1 MNMNINLNKHLGN
14 LIRSKRKYCGY
25 STQELAD
32 KIGISAGSINNI
44 ENAKT
49 DTFNLKLLNDLSNAL
64 DTDLYLAL
72 SQNTQ
77 NKNYSFNNP
86 QPTEDISNKH
96 DELIYKLTSLINSNT
111 NKINIAILLDKLI
124 NEINYF
130 YTLTK
135 PSDF

>member
-1 MNMNINLNKHLGN
+1 MNINLNKHLGN

-64 DTDLYLAL
+64 DIDLYLAL

-96 DELIYKLTSLINSNT
+96 DELLYKLTSLINSNT

>member
-1 MNMNINLNKHLGN
+1 MNINLNKHLGN

-49 DTFNLKLLNDLSNAL
+49 DTFNLQLLNDLSNAL

-96 DELIYKLTSLINSNT
+96 DELLYKLTSLINSNT

-130 YTLTK
+130 YTLTN

>member
-1 MNMNINLNKHLGN
+1 MNINLNKHLGN

-64 DTDLYLAL
+64 DIDLYLAL
-72 SQNTQ
+72 SKNTQ
-77 NKNYSFNNP
+77 NKNYSFNNLN
-86 QPTEDISNKH
+86 PTEDISNKH
-96 DELIYKLTSLINSNT
+96 DELLYKLTRLINSNT
-111 NKINIAILLDKLI
+111 NKINMAILLDKLI

>member
-1 MNMNINLNKHLGN
+1 MNINLNKHLGN

-64 DTDLYLAL
+64 DIDLYLAI

-77 NKNYSFNNP
+77 NKNYSFNNLN
-86 QPTEDISNKH
+86 PTEDISNKH
-96 DELIYKLTSLINSNT
+96 DELLYKLTSLINSNT

-135 PSDF
+135 SSDF

>member
-1 MNMNINLNKHLGN
+1 MNINLNKHLGN

-64 DTDLYLAL
+64 DIDLYQAL

-77 NKNYSFNNP
+77 NKNYSFNNL
-86 QPTEDISNKH
+86 QSTKDISNKH
-96 DELIYKLTSLINSNT
+96 DELLYKLTSLINSNT

-135 PSDF
+135 SSDF

>member
-1 MNMNINLNKHLGN
+1 MNINLNKHLGN

-64 DTDLYLAL
+64 DIDLYLAL
-72 SQNTQ
+72 SKNTQ
-77 NKNYSFNNP
+77 NKNYSFNNLN
-86 QPTEDISNKH
+86 PTEDISNKH
-96 DELIYKLTSLINSNT
+96 DELLYKLTSLINSNT
-111 NKINIAILLDKLI
+111 NKINMAILLDKLI

>member
-1 MNMNINLNKHLGN
+1 MNINLNKHLGN

-64 DTDLYLAL
+64 DIDLYLAL

-96 DELIYKLTSLINSNT
+96 DELLYKLTSLINSNT

-130 YTLTK
+130 YILTK
-135 PSDF
+135 S

>member
-1 MNMNINLNKHLGN
+1 MNINLNKHLGN

-32 KIGISAGSINNI
+32 KISISAGSINNI

-96 DELIYKLTSLINSNT
+96 DELLYKLTSLINSNT
-111 NKINIAILLDKLI
+111 NKINISILLDKLI

>member
-1 MNMNINLNKHLGN
+1 MNINLNKHLGN

-49 DTFNLKLLNDLSNAL
+49 DTFNLQLLNDLSNAL
-64 DTDLYLAL
+64 DIDLYLAL

-96 DELIYKLTSLINSNT
+96 DELLYKLTSLINSNT

-130 YTLTK
+130 YTLTN

>member
-1 MNMNINLNKHLGN
+1 MNINLNKHLGN

-96 DELIYKLTSLINSNT
+96 DELLYKLTSLINSNT

-130 YTLTK
+130 YTLTN

>member
-1 MNMNINLNKHLGN
+1 MNINLNKHLGN

-96 DELIYKLTSLINSNT
+96 DELLYKLTSLINSNT

-130 YTLTK
+130 YILTK
-135 PSDF
+135 S

>member
-1 MNMNINLNKHLGN
+1 MNINLNKHLGN
-14 LIRSKRKYCGY
+14 LIRTKRKYCGY

-49 DTFNLKLLNDLSNAL
+49 DTFNLQLLNDLSNAL
-64 DTDLYLAL
+64 DIDLYLAL

-96 DELIYKLTSLINSNT
+96 DELLYKLTSLINSNT

-130 YTLTK
+130 YTLTT
-135 PSDF
+135 PSDS

>member
-1 MNMNINLNKHLGN
+1 MDIKLNKNLGD
-14 LIRSKRKYCGY
+14 LIRYKRKDCGY

-49 DTFNLKLLNDLSNAL
+49 DTFNLNLLNDLSNAL

-77 NKNYSFNNP
+77 NKNYSFNNL

-96 DELIYKLTSLINSNT
+96 DELLYKLTSLINSNT

-124 NEINYF
+124 DEINYF
-130 YTLTK
+130 YTLIN